1 MAVKP
6 PKDKTPFPAVNGK
19 AGLPQQQVNL
29 KSNPFY
35 LFVKRTMDLFG
46 ALTGLIV
53 LLPIFLVIALLIKWT
68 DPVGPVIFKQVRIGR
83 NGKPFRIYKF
93 RSMVH
98 NAEDLLGNLL
108 NQNETNGPMFKMKN
122 DPRVTRIGRF
132 LRRTSLDEFP
142 QLVNVLKG
150 EMSLVGP
157 RPPLPREVNAYT
169 ERDKQRLLVKPGCT
183 GLWQVEGRSNIG
195 FETMV
200 QLDLEYIHHRN
211 ILLDLKIILKT
222 IPLLFHSNNA
232 Y

>member
-1 MAVKP
+1 MAASKP
-6 PKDKTPFPAVNGK
+6 PADKTPFPAVK
-19 AGLPQQQVNL
+19 AEEELQQVNL

-35 LFVKRTMDLFG
+35 LFIKRTVDLFG
-46 ALTGLIV
+46 TLAGLIV
-53 LLPIFLVIALLIKWT
+53 LLPLFLVIALLIKWT
-68 DPVGPVIFKQVRIGR
+68 DPIGPVFFKQVRIGK

-93 RSMVH
+93 RSMVDH
-98 NAEDLLGNLL
+98 AEDQLANLL
-108 NQNETNGPMFKMKN
+108 DQNETSGPMFKMKN
-122 DPRVTRIGRF
+122 DPRVTRIGHF

-169 ERDKQRLLVKPGCT
+169 ERDKQRLRVKPGCT
-183 GLWQVEGRSNIG
+183 GLWQVEGRSSVG
-195 FETMV
+195 FETMI
-200 QLDLEYIHHRN
+200 QLDLEYIRHRG

-222 IPLLFHSNNA
+222 IPVLFHSNNG